1 MTSFPSL
8 KEYCLLK
15 LKLTSVNELV
25 SARWLLYVNNLTRKL
40 IASVLF
46 TISLMV
52 SQYFLRPLNEVLVA
66 SKRPQFLLAIVTV
79 LLKQPT
85 ENIQFI
91 HYEFLYRIQS
101 ISPWKSS
108 PVIDIQ
114 SQMFSSSHRIS
125 WNHASLPSLS
135 SDREHIDALPYLSL
149 RRNRFVSSDDIVL
162 YLSVTFDILNLN
174 VSSRPMAD
182 LEAMS
187 SIALLYGQRENNN
200 LSVFTWS
207 HEIWKSKPRGFLNFY
222 SISDR
227 KKRLKFF
234 GQDRDSRKVI
244 TEARYFR

>member
-66 SKRPQFLLAIVTV
+66 SKRRQFLLAIVTI

-91 HYEFLYRIQS
+91 HYEFLFRIQS
-101 ISPWKSS
+101 ISPAKSS

-114 SQMFSSSHRIS
+114 SQMFSSSHGSS
-125 WNHASLPSLS
+125 WNHASLPSVS

-207 HEIWKSKPRGFLNFY
+207 HEIWKSKPRGFFEFLFNIGQKKTTKIFR
-222 SISDR
+222 SRSGFP
-227 KKRLKFF
+227 KRL
-234 GQDRDSRKVI
+234 
-244 TEARYFR
+244 

>member
-15 LKLTSVNELV
+15 LKINFSQRVSERAMITLREQFDAKINCVCFIYDFSPGQSV
-25 SARWLLYVNNLTRKL
+25 
-40 IASVLF
+40 
-46 TISLMV
+46 
-52 SQYFLRPLNEVLVA
+52 LRPLNEVLVA
-66 SKRPQFLLAIVTV
+66 SKRRQFLLAIVTV

-91 HYEFLYRIQS
+91 HYEFIFRIQS

-114 SQMFSSSHRIS
+114 SQMFSSSRGIS
-125 WNHASLPSLS
+125 WNHASLPSVS

-182 LEAMS
+182 LEAIS

-207 HEIWKSKPRGFLNFY
+207 HE
-222 SISDR
+222 
-227 KKRLKFF
+227 
-234 GQDRDSRKVI
+234 SREVFWI
-244 TEARYFR
+244 FIQYRTEKND